1 MADKR
6 DKQPINPEA
15 QAELNRI
22 CDKEDFELT
31 QDDIDFLWARRDYLG
46 SRSKDKFREV
56 LAEKEKEVKARI
68 AEDEKNATKPARVK
82 KEKFNGQPDPTKN
95 TDDEDDDEDDD
106 DGEDEEQG

>member
-1 MADKR
+1 MADRK
-6 DKQPINPEA
+6 DKLPINEEA

-22 CDKEDFELT
+22 CDKEDHELT

-56 LAEKEKEVKARI
+56 LAEKEAEVKARV
-68 AEDEKNATKPARVK
+68 AEDAKNAGKPSKTK

-95 TDDEDDDEDDD
+95 TDDEDEDEDD